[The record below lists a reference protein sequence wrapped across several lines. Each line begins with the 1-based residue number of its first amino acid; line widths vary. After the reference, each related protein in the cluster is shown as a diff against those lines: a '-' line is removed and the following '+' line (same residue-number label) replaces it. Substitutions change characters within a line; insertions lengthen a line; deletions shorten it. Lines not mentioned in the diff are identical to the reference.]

1 MLSFRWS
8 LWYGGLG
15 SKKARLHVVG
25 VVDSIGTLA
34 SEVNRGSISMIVVVD
49 AIQFIHSVI
58 R

>member
-1 MLSFRWS
+1 
-8 LWYGGLG
+8 
-15 SKKARLHVVG
+15 VVG

-58 R
+58 KIDNLKTRANPASM